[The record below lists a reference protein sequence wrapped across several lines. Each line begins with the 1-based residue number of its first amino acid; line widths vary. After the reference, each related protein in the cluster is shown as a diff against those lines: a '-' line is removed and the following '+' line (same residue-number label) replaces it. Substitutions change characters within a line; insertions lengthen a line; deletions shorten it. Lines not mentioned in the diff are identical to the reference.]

1 VGRAQATREHDA
13 ARQLLNTIPDVVFF
27 AASLPFSP
35 MKGLDLPEGWLG
47 WLSIVALV
55 LLAIFLVIG
64 LWALAK
70 GRRVAGE
77 HVFFASRWTRGNR
90 LFPSQVVISPSSV
103 TLVQPRWIGKQEE
116 SIHLAH
122 VASIKINTH
131 VLFSDVLIETS
142 GGQDP
147 VVGHGHTKGD
157 AVEMNQLIEKF
168 QTAYYKSTAQT
179 PAPIVKT

>member
-1 VGRAQATREHDA
+1 M
-13 ARQLLNTIPDVVFF
+13 N
-27 AASLPFSP
+27 
-35 MKGLDLPEGWLG
+35 GLDLPDGAPGWF
-47 WLSIVALV
+47 WIVVLI
-55 LLAIFLVIG
+55 LLAVLVAIG
-64 LWALAK
+64 LWALFK

-131 VLFSDVLIETS
+131 VLFSNVLIETS
-142 GGQDP
+142 GGQNP
-147 VVGHGHTKGD
+147 VVCHGHTKGD
-157 AVEMNQLIEKF
+157 AVAMKQLIEKF
-168 QTAYYKSTAQT
+168 QSQYYRAQAGVTAGSGPK
-179 PAPIVKT
+179 APVPRDQASGTNPGVPLK

>member
-1 VGRAQATREHDA
+1 M
-13 ARQLLNTIPDVVFF
+13 N
-27 AASLPFSP
+27 
-35 MKGLDLPEGWLG
+35 GLDQGSLG
-47 WLSIVALV
+47 YVY
-55 LLAIFLVIG
+55 IFLIIVVGVFVVIG
-64 LWALAK
+64 LWAWFK
-70 GRRVAGE
+70 GRRVAGDN
-77 HVFFASRWTRGNR
+77 VFLASRWTRGNR

-147 VVGHGHTKGD
+147 VICHGHTKGD
-157 AVEMNQLIEKF
+157 AVQMKQLIEKY
-168 QTAYYKSTAQT
+168 QTGYYKSSAQT
-179 PAPIVKT
+179 PGPVVKT

>member
-13 ARQLLNTIPDVVFF
+13 ARQLLKTIRDVVFF

-35 MKGLDLPEGWLG
+35 MNGLDQDSLRY
-47 WLSIVALV
+47 VYLV
-55 LLAIFLVIG
+55 LIIVVGVFAVVG
-64 LWALAK
+64 LWAWLK

-77 HVFFASRWTRGNR
+77 HVFLASRWTRGNR
-90 LFPSQVVISPSSV
+90 LFPSQVIISPSSV

-147 VVGHGHTKGD
+147 VVCHGHTKGD
-157 AVEMNQLIEKF
+157 AVAMKQLIESF
-168 QTAYYKSTAQT
+168 QSQYYRAQAGTAA
-179 PAPIVKT
+179 PASKPGA